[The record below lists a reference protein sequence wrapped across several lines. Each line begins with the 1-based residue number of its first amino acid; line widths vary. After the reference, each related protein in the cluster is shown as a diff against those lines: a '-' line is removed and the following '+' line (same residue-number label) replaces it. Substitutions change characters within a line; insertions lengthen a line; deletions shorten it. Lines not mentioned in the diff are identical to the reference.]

1 MYIFQL
7 TIKNEVDQK
16 VYDFDAAIW
25 VRVDA
30 YQDFWKEL
38 PVKKPDQLEGTQL
51 ETINEIYNLC
61 LNKNFNTCIKGCKSC
76 ILYTVV

>member
-1 MYIFQL
+1 MLAPAGNALVVNWYVYIFQL

-25 VRVDA
+25 VRVDT

-38 PVKKPDQLEGTQL
+38 PVKKPDQLEGTRL
-51 ETINEIYNLC
+51 GTINYIYYSSIFVELS
-61 LNKNFNTCIKGCKSC
+61 T
-76 ILYTVV
+76 